1 MGNAGYEIGSAREN
15 RTEAGHFKLDTVER
29 APTPVIRRHGSRLY
43 KISWIGLPCPSSG
56 GVGATSTKNS
66 AGRTP
71 MPVIRRHGSRFYK
84 ISWDGLPCPSLGGVG
99 AASTKYR
106 GTGSHARHS
115 AAWEP
120 LLQNIVG
127 RAPMPVTRRRGSRFY
142 KISWDGLP
150 CPSSGGVGA
159 ASTKNSAGRA
169 PTPVARQ
176 RSCLYIKKSSSPPYR
191 TASRAP
197 RPSRT
202 SCAAGRHPG

>member
-29 APTPVIRRHGSRLY
+29 APTPVIRRRGSHLY
-43 KISWIGLPCPSSG
+43 KEFC
-56 GVGATSTKNS
+56 
-66 AGRTP
+66 
-71 MPVIRRHGSRFYK
+71 
-84 ISWDGLPCPSLGGVG
+84 
-99 AASTKYR
+99 
-106 GTGSHARHS
+106 GTDSHARHP

-159 ASTKNSAGRA
+159 ASTKNSAGRT